1 MTNDVLDTMPFN
13 SYGPSLA
20 AILMYE
26 ELYVQVGRAG
36 PGCRRRWYH
45 WLQCMSSLL
54 SCSLLRIAYNKIA
67 WALFFFEIA

>member
-13 SYGPSLA
+13 SYRPSLA

-36 PGCRRRWYH
+36 PGCRRRGYH
-45 WLQCMSSLL
+45 WLRFREVSFAQPIIKSHGRFSS
-54 SCSLLRIAYNKIA
+54 SR
-67 WALFFFEIA
+67 

>member
-36 PGCRRRWYH
+36 PECRRRW
-45 WLQCMSSLL
+45 SLA
-54 SCSLLRIAYNKIA
+54 SMY
-67 WALFFFEIA
+67 FFAVVM